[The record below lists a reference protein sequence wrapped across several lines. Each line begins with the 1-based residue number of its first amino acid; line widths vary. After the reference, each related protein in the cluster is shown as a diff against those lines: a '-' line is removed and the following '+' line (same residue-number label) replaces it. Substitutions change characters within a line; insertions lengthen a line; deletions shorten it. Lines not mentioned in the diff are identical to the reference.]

1 MPNLYNTKLKIGK
14 RSYSTKLY
22 ASNHQNILD
31 FVSRN
36 LEAKVV
42 SIEQIVYQAPST
54 MKYNIDDPLTYKGAM
69 YFMVANNQANKIN
82 QIIMQT
88 VKLSRNIDEV
98 FLDMKTL
105 LRLDKLTLID
115 SLVSVNISSK

>member
-1 MPNLYNTKLKIGK
+1 MSNLYNTKLKIGK

-22 ASNHQNILD
+22 ASSHQNILD

-42 SIEQIVYQAPST
+42 SIEQIVYQAPT
-54 MKYNIDDPLTYKGAM
+54 TTKYNVDDPLTYKGSM
-69 YFMVANNQANKIN
+69 YFMVSNYGDSKMN

-88 VKLSRNIDEV
+88 VKLTRTVDEV
-98 FLDMKTL
+98 FLDMKSL
-105 LRLDKLTLID
+105 LKLDELTSID
-115 SLVSVNISSK
+115 SLVSVNVSSK